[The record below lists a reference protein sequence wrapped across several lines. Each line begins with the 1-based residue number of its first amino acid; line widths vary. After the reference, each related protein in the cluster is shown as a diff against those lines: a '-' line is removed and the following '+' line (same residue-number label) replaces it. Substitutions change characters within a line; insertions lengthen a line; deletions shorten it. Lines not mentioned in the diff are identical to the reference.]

1 MKNNA
6 FEFEPIGDVKLLTRK
21 IMNIARKAGALALTA
36 MLLLSGCAKA
46 DPKKEENSMNNLFLN
61 SKFEENDAELTG
73 WSTWSSHGRAAFSVA
88 KNAGPDGSHCLKIQS
103 SRTDNA
109 VCFQDLT
116 VTHDACYT
124 VEADV
129 KYETG
134 DTGEGVLVGYTGYDT
149 EGQWKEEKVSPRGVN
164 LGKSDGWEHIAFT
177 FSVTTAVSRIS
188 AGVRLWNSSGSVLV
202 DNLVMY
208 ENNITEE
215 SRTYELKLSDTPN
228 RHKVDAFGAEW
239 DPKFF
244 ISFNRNQGVTEEDF
258 AMIKERIRK
267 LGIARVRMMIL
278 PEWLEP
284 QNDNDDPDTAD
295 PAGFKMDSEEMNC
308 VHRYL
313 QACDE
318 LGVKVTLTWWGASV
332 SSTGWLCYKD
342 VNDWISAP
350 NSFPEMA
357 ENICYLINYA
367 RNEWKLSCVTDVIL
381 QNEGS
386 YSFREGK
393 DVPVSVEH
401 YCDYVRTVR
410 ARLDRE
416 GLGDITLVGSDDAEH
431 FDWYSKNVQGLTG
444 TAGKF
449 NSHNYAWDVKDP
461 ALDATIRDFLLPR
474 IKLAGDTPFFMGEF
488 GDGHSQGA
496 YMVTN
501 ADSFER
507 GLYIASFAVNALK
520 LGATGAL
527 YWPLHNV
534 YYYYSGNPDDGSNGG
549 LMMMGLFAYKNE
561 DWKPRPV
568 YYSWGMVCNAA
579 VPGSEVYDITGGTDH
594 FCDAVAVK
602 SPDGVW
608 SFMLVNRSSKPQ
620 TLKISAAAVGGA
632 SMDMYCFSAST
643 LPSDDS
649 MIAPSG
655 SVRPD
660 GSVYTVEVPGDSF
673 VVLRGQG

>member
-1 MKNNA
+1 M
-6 FEFEPIGDVKLLTRK
+6 TRK
-21 IMNIARKAGALALTA
+21 INLKMVKKLGALALA
-36 MLLLSGCAKA
+36 GMLLLSGCART
-46 DPKKEENSMNNLFLN
+46 DPEDEGNNMNNLFLN
-61 SKFEENDAELTG
+61 SKFNESAEELSG
-73 WSTWSSHGRAAFSVA
+73 WNTWSSNGLAAFSIA
-88 KNAGPDGSHCLKIQS
+88 KKAGPDGSRCLKIES
-103 SRTDNA
+103 SAADNA
-109 VCFQDLT
+109 VCFQNMT

-134 DTGEGVLVGYTGYDT
+134 ETGEGVLLGYTGYDSLSK
-149 EGQWKEEKVSPRGVN
+149 WKEEGTSPRFVN
-164 LGKSDGWEHIAFT
+164 LGKSDGWEHLSFT
-177 FSVTTAVSRIS
+177 FSVTTANSWIS
-188 AGVRLWNSSGSVLV
+188 VGIRLWNSSGTVLV

-208 ENNITEE
+208 ENNVTEE
-215 SRTYELKLSDTPN
+215 SRTYALRLADTPN
-228 RHKVDAFGAEW
+228 KHKIDAFGAEW

-244 ISFNRNQGVTEEDF
+244 VSFNTDRGVTEEEF
-258 AMIKERIRK
+258 AMIKERIHK

-295 PAGFKMDSEEMNC
+295 PSGFKMDTEEMYC
-308 VHRYL
+308 VRRYL
-313 QACDE
+313 EACEE

-332 SSTGWLCYKD
+332 SPGGWLCYRD

-367 RNEWKLSCVTDVIL
+367 RNEWKLHCVTDVIL

-410 ARLDRE
+410 ERLDRE
-416 GLGDITLVGSDDAEH
+416 GLNDITLVGSDDAEN
-431 FDWYSKNVQGLTG
+431 FQWFSNNVRGLTG

-449 NSHNYAWDVKDP
+449 NSHNYAWDVKDN
-461 ALDATIRDFLLPR
+461 ALDAKIRDFLQPR
-474 IKLAGDTPFFMGEF
+474 IRLAGDTPFFMGEF

-496 YMVTN
+496 YMVTD
-501 ADSFER
+501 ADSFTR
-507 GLYIASFAVNALK
+507 GLYVASFAVNAMK
-520 LGATGAL
+520 LGAAGAL

-561 DWKPRPV
+561 NWKPRPV
-568 YYSWGMVCNAA
+568 YYSFGMVCNAA

-602 SPDGVW
+602 SPSGTW
-608 SFMLVNRSSKPQ
+608 SVMLVNRSSKPQ
-620 TLKISAAAVGGA
+620 TLKITAPALGGA
-632 SMDMYCFSAST
+632 SMDLYCFSAST
-643 LPSDDS
+643 LPSDDN
-649 MIAPSG
+649 MIAASG
-655 SVRPD
+655 SVKPSD
-660 GSVYTVEVPGDSF
+660 NVYTVEVPGDSF
-673 VVLRGQG
+673 VVLKDH